1 MVSPSIVNV
10 LALMT
15 QMRTRGMDQEN
26 KSVQMFELRTLQV
39 SSVGLTSGAVKPRT
53 ERKCVG
59 EKFMAF
65 SIRCGKQDERRH
77 S

>member
-39 SSVGLTSGAVKPRT
+39 MPKNRVRWG
-53 ERKCVG
+53 
-59 EKFMAF
+59 
-65 SIRCGKQDERRH
+65 
-77 S
+77 